1 MPTAKKTTTK
11 KPVSKKPV
19 KKIDPVAEASVEEPV
34 EEEVPYEIASEI
46 ATEKHMQ
53 EGEFVTMIIPE
64 DPSLGVGD
72 QYWEHCVNG
81 VNYRYK
87 RGEELEIPKD
97 LAETFIRKLK
107 MKKISATVFSG
118 WKGEG
123 KKLDM

>member
-11 KPVSKKPV
+11 KAPAKKPV
-19 KKIDPVAEASVEEPV
+19 KKVEPVVEEVKEEVAEEEI
-34 EEEVPYEIASEI
+34 PYEIASEI

-53 EGEFVTMIIPE
+53 ENELVTMIIPE

-87 RGEELEIPKD
+87 RGVELEIPKD

-118 WKGEG
+118 WKGNG
-123 KKLDM
+123 RKLDF